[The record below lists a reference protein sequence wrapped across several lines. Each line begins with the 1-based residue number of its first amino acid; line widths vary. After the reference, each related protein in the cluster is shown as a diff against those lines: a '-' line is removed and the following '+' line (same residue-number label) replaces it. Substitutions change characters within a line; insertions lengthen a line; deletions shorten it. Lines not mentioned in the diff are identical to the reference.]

1 MKQKD
6 FQNWSVMRIFLSY
19 FGPHKKLFIL
29 DMCCAFLVAVV
40 DLSDMDLSEG
50 TSSAIANLSAPG
62 KGLVWCSGTYRVQFS
77 VQETD

>member
-1 MKQKD
+1 MVTGVTVYGRSD
-6 FQNWSVMRIFLSY
+6 IMETLTEE
-19 FGPHKKLFIL
+19 
-29 DMCCAFLVAVV
+29 DLVAVV

>member
-1 MKQKD
+1 MTVYRRSD
-6 FQNWSVMRIFLSY
+6 IMETLTEE
-19 FGPHKKLFIL
+19 
-29 DMCCAFLVAVV
+29 DLVAVV

-50 TSSAIANLSAPG
+50 TGSALQISPHRA